1 MTTARKSNPAPAP
14 SPSNGA
20 GKTYAL
26 PPGTGRDGETVA
38 ARRLTELGYKILR
51 RNHRTRHG
59 EIDIVAMQGGELVF
73 LEVKTRRRRSKHN
86 TNFMNCAPV
95 DSMTRNKLLRVS
107 QCAESFMANVG
118 FNNQTG
124 WRLDFV
130 GVELDTHGRPV
141 DVEVIKNIEI
151 D

>member
-1 MTTARKSNPAPAP
+1 MTTANKTKSARAI
-14 SPSNGA
+14 SRLDGV

-38 ARRLTELGYKILR
+38 AIRLKELGYRILR
-51 RNHRTRHG
+51 RNHRTQYG

-73 LEVKTRRRRSKHN
+73 LEVKTRRRSRKKHIS
-86 TNFMNCAPV
+86 FMDCAPV
-95 DSMTRNKLLRVS
+95 DSMTRKKVIRVS
-107 QCAESFMANVG
+107 QCAEAFMAHNG
-118 FNNQTG
+118 FNNQAP

-130 GVELDTHGRPV
+130 GVELDAGGRPV
-141 DVEVIKNIEI
+141 GVEVIKNIEI